1 MDTELTFEMC
11 MLLLYNKR
19 TVQYTGED
27 FLEITNP
34 EITRIIQTCLL
45 VTVGDKLKQLLVDN
59 NCTVK

>member
-45 VTVGDKLKQLLVDN
+45 VTVGDKLKQLLIDN
-59 NCTVK
+59 NGTVK